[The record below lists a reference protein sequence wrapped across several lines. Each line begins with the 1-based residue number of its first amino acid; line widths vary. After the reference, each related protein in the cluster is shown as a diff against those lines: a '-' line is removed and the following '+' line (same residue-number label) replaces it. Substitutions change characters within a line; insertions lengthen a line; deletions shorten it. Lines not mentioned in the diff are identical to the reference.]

1 MSSVGTQVL
10 RVLRREG
17 SLFPQNSSLTS
28 IIRSHSINMSNMTG
42 PKLIATDREQGVG
55 IGHTWIVQ
63 GLLGPGGGWGSSQ
76 SG

>member
-1 MSSVGTQVL
+1 
-10 RVLRREG
+10 
-17 SLFPQNSSLTS
+17 
-28 IIRSHSINMSNMTG
+28 MSNMTG

-63 GLLGPGGGWGSSQ
+63 GLLGPGGGGGSSQ